1 MATPRPPVIGITTC
15 LDRGVWRPGKDYS
28 YVSRAYAQRVREA
41 GAEPLLLSLD
51 GSAGTA
57 AALCHAL
64 IVTGGDD
71 LPRTLPELDALCAGT
86 APSEAPLGP
95 PEDPARITWERELIE
110 AFIER
115 DRPVLGICYGMQLLN
130 LHFGGTLYRDLH
142 AEQAGAGDHGGGGR
156 VTRHAL
162 QTVAPSVLFDG
173 PGDGNSAG
181 GNGGQGAVDTDNV
194 RARSAPSDGVN
205 SNHRQAVRDVA
216 PGFVVTRAGSDGVV
230 EGFER
235 GAVFG
240 LQWHPETDP
249 AGPRLFRSFAAL
261 VRQA

>member
-1 MATPRPPVIGITTC
+1 MPGCVTMAAARSPVIGITTC
-15 LDRGVWRPGKDYS
+15 LDRGVWRPGKDYT

-57 AALCHAL
+57 SALCHGL
-64 IVTGGDD
+64 LVTGGDD
-71 LPRTLPELDALCAGT
+71 LPRTLPELDALCAGSL
-86 APSEAPLGP
+86 PSEAPLGP
-95 PEDPARITWERELIE
+95 AEDPARIVWERELIE

-115 DRPVLGICYGMQLLN
+115 GRPVLGICYGMQLLN

-142 AEQAGAGDHGGGGR
+142 SEQLGAGDHGGGGR

-162 QTVAPSVLFDG
+162 RAVAPSVLLD
-173 PGDGNSAG
+173 DDSESAG
-181 GNGGQGAVDTDNV
+181 GAQSAEGGED
-194 RARSAPSDGVN
+194 VN

-216 PGFVVTRAGSDGVV
+216 PGFVVTRAGTDGVV

-235 GAVFG
+235 GGVFG

-261 VRQA
+261 VRGA

>member
-1 MATPRPPVIGITTC
+1 VVGITTC
-15 LDRGVWRPGKDYS
+15 LDRGVWRAGKDYS

-41 GAEPLLLSLD
+41 GAEPLLLTLD
-51 GSAGTA
+51 GSAGAA
-57 AALCHAL
+57 AALCQAL

-71 LPRTLPELDALCAGT
+71 LPRTLPELDTLCAGT

-95 PEDPARITWERELIE
+95 PEDPARIVWERELIE
-110 AFIER
+110 AFTER
-115 DRPVLGICYGMQLLN
+115 GRPVLGICYGMQLLN

-142 AEQAGAGDHGGGGR
+142 SEQIGAGDHGGGGR

-162 QTVAPSVLFDG
+162 RTVAQ
-173 PGDGNSAG
+173 SALLDSDSEG
-181 GNGGQGAVDTDNV
+181 GNDDVEAARAAQHGAGTED
-194 RARSAPSDGVN
+194 VN

-216 PGFVVTRAGSDGVV
+216 PGFVVTRAGSDGVI

-235 GAVFG
+235 GGVFG

-261 VRQA
+261 VRGA